1 MEIIGDRY
9 ELRSEIRRGGFGVTW
24 YGWDKSLDMPV
35 AIKEFSDPDPEHRGK
50 FLREARTL
58 AQFSGFRGI
67 VNVRDFLQTQ
77 DKVYMVME
85 YLDGEDLSTYVD
97 KKGRLS
103 FEETM
108 RLLNPVMD
116 VLARLHA
123 VDMLHRDVSPDN
135 IRLTGDGDVKLLD
148 FGSASNMTSENL
160 TRTITVKPGYAPIE
174 QYSGAVQ
181 QGPWT
186 DVYSLCAT
194 IYKCITGRKPADSLV
209 RSFHDDVELP
219 SALGAA
225 ISPAEE
231 AVLMKGFSVQPAE
244 RYASVDAFREAMAGA
259 KNTAAAAEENRKL
272 EELAALA
279 FSDEVGPA
287 PAAAG
292 TAKPDSADAGTAKA
306 ETAAEQKHTEAAA
319 GTAAVGMSGDW
330 NSAAGTGSG
339 ASAEGSAGRKP
350 AESSGSSVSGAGH
363 SARKNAAAADK
374 KKKSGKVLIP
384 IVLGLALVA
393 GIAFFHLRGSTGE
406 GGGVLPDLPTVV
418 TGVPDN
424 VDYKSGD
431 RYISFQDT
439 EITDEDI
446 AFINSQEAINTVS
459 FYRCQLSDEIVGK
472 MPELSKIKSV
482 SFSNCGGFTSLNPL
496 AEMPALD
503 TVSVY
508 VNRDETFSGDELFTT
523 DFPKQLTGFNLNCG
537 DITGS
542 TDFLRHF
549 PGLTSLT
556 FGVESDGK
564 DMSFLEAMPEL
575 EYLYIIHQT
584 MDEKACSHLFG
595 HPKLQSVMFE
605 DSPLATLEWAREC
618 ADLYKIDADDSN
630 ITDLGPLA
638 GHEKLAIVDLSGA
651 PVSDLSPLADCMQLF
666 SLTIDHSEVE
676 SLAPLA
682 GHERLGSLNV
692 SFCHVSDL
700 SPLSGTGLES
710 LAAAHNEITTLKPL
724 ASCTKMLSLNVNGNA
739 LSNLEGCEEM
749 IKLAALRAADN
760 RISDISAIRNCALL
774 EELQLSNNEISD
786 LSALGND
793 FEELTLLDI
802 TDNNVSD
809 ISVLSS
815 CTKLAAF
822 AAADN
827 NITSLR
833 GLEDK
838 PELMAVLISG
848 NSVSDLS
855 PLSGSL
861 NKLSYL
867 DFGSN
872 QVSDL
877 SVLKGLAVKNVWL
890 LMEKN
895 KISDLSPLPS
905 LLSYRKMA
913 FYGNPI
919 KDLSF
924 VTAMTNVNSATE
936 LYLSYQT
943 DSDYAVLGES
953 AFRYSAYLVDV
964 PTDKKA
970 AVLKD
975 FKEGSGFTEPNF
987 MTTEEADKEMAESR
1001 KEIRKAVVGNSAEE
1015 EEASE

>member
-123 VDMLHRDVSPDN
+123 ADMLHRDVSPDN

-292 TAKPDSADAGTAKA
+292 TAKPGAADAGTAKA

-319 GTAAVGMSGDW
+319 GTAA
-330 NSAAGTGSG
+330 AGT
-339 ASAEGSAGRKP
+339 SADRKP
-350 AESSGSSVSGAGH
+350 AGPSGSSVSGAGPAVQK
-363 SARKNAAAADK
+363 SAAAADK

-393 GIAFFHLRGSTGE
+393 GIAFFLLRGSTGE

-446 AFINSQEAINTVS
+446 AFINSQEVINTVS

-503 TVSVY
+503 TISVY
-508 VNRDETFSGDELFTT
+508 VNRDETFSGEELFTT
-523 DFPKQLTGFNLNCG
+523 DFPKQLATFNLTCG
-537 DITGS
+537 EITGS
-542 TDFLRHF
+542 TVFLRHF
-549 PGLTSLT
+549 PGLTSLI
-556 FGVESDGK
+556 FSVESDGK
-564 DMSFLEAMPEL
+564 DMSFLEALPEL
-575 EYLYIIHQT
+575 EYLYIVHQT
-584 MDEKACSHLFG
+584 MDEEACSHLYG

-605 DSPLATLEWAREC
+605 DSPLATLEWAKEC
-618 ADLYKIDADDSN
+618 AELYRIDAEGSG
-630 ITDLGPLA
+630 ITDLSPLA
-638 GHEKLAIVDLSGA
+638 GHEKLAIVNLSGA
-651 PVSDLSPLADCMQLF
+651 PVSDLSPLADCMQLS

-676 SLAPLA
+676 SLEPLA

-739 LSNLEGCEEM
+739 LSSLEGCEEM
-749 IKLAALRAADN
+749 IKLTALSAADN
-760 RISDISAIRNCALL
+760 QISDISAIRNCALL
-774 EELQLSNNEISD
+774 AELQLSNNEISD

-815 CTKLAAF
+815 CAKLAAF
-822 AAADN
+822 AAANN

-855 PLSGSL
+855 PLSESL

-877 SVLKGLAVKNVWL
+877 SILKGLAVKNVWL

-936 LYLSYQT
+936 LYLSYQA
-943 DSDYAVLGES
+943 DSDYAALGES
-953 AFRYSAYLVDV
+953 AFRYSANLVDV

-975 FKEGSGFTEPNF
+975 FKEGSGFTEPTF
-987 MTTEEADKEMAESR
+987 MTTEEADREMAESR
-1001 KEIRKAVVGNSAEE
+1001 KEIRKVVVGDSVED